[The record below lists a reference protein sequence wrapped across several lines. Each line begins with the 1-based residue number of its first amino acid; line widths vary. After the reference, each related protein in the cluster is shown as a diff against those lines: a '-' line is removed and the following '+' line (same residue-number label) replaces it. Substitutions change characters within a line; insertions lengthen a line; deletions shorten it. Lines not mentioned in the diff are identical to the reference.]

1 MHEDVFNG
9 IFAAMGLCKEICGFL
24 EGKGIGCFTERVGTS
39 EIIVVRIG
47 TQDTGG
53 MVRMI
58 LPIMVRSGS
67 IAEAERRQ
75 IEASEVIR
83 RISELY
89 GSYPLIITEDR
100 WNLQKG
106 MMHERLLAHLEIFF
120 PVYAR
125 NCEVRKIDKSTAA
138 TFLKANHSYGD
149 AACRYRYGLYIKR
162 HTGHLA
168 ATAGAGLY
176 CPGTLVAVATFSNAR
191 KWIKGDKTIR
201 SYEWTRYAS
210 LPGVRVTGGMGKL
223 LETFIEDVR
232 PDDIMSYAD
241 LEWSEGKVYEQLGFT
256 HEGRKAPVMF
266 MVDKQWRRSPV
277 KPGMTVLK
285 GTGEEPGMTSADNGG
300 AEEDGNPIW
309 GVFQNFGSR
318 KYRLKLTEYDQT
330 YDE

>member
-1 MHEDVFNG
+1 ME
-9 IFAAMGLCKEICGFL
+9 LCKDICGFL
-24 EGKGIGCFTERVGTS
+24 DRKGIGCFTEKVGTS
-39 EIIVVRIG
+39 EVIIVRIG
-47 TQDTGG
+47 AQDTGG
-53 MVRMI
+53 TVRVI
-58 LPIMVRSGS
+58 LPVMVTSGN

-75 IEASEVIR
+75 IEASEIIQ

-89 GSYPLIITEDR
+89 GGYPLIITQDR
-100 WNLQKG
+100 WESQKG

-125 NCEVRKIDKSTAA
+125 NCEVRRIDKGTAA

-168 ATAGAGLY
+168 ATAEAGLY

-191 KWIKGDKTIR
+191 KWIKGEKTIR

-241 LEWSEGKVYEQLGFT
+241 LEWSEGNVYEQLGFT
-256 HEGRKAPVMF
+256 IEGRKAPVMF
-266 MVDKQWRRSPV
+266 MVDDQWRRFPV
-277 KPGMTVLK
+277 KPGMTE
-285 GTGEEPGMTSADNGG
+285 GPGMTEQKGD
-300 AEEDGNPIW
+300 AEKDGNP
-309 GVFQNFGSR
+309 GRGLFQNFGSR
-318 KYRLKLTEYDQT
+318 KYRLKLTEYDQA